1 MEYHFNSSFLANS
14 YSYGL
19 SCGYDVAIVLS
30 IWRDSMTKRERH
42 IRWTRREQA
51 FVVVDLALCFFL
63 FAYEL
68 GHGYLRSMN
77 LLARWGNG
85 GKCLC
90 LPVSSRIALFLFS
103 SQWTRTGRDSSN
115 FITIWSY
122 VAVLSRL
129 WIYCGYTYVSQRN
142 NRGPGKDECLTLC

>member
-1 MEYHFNSSFLANS
+1 MACRVVTMLQLFL
-14 YSYGL
+14 
-19 SCGYDVAIVLS
+19 VFEETP
-30 IWRDSMTKRERH
+30 W
-42 IRWTRREQA
+42 RREKEKDTSGEQEESKH
-51 FVVVDLALCFFL
+51 LLLLIWLCAFL

-142 NRGPGKDECLTLC
+142 NRGPGKDECWTLC